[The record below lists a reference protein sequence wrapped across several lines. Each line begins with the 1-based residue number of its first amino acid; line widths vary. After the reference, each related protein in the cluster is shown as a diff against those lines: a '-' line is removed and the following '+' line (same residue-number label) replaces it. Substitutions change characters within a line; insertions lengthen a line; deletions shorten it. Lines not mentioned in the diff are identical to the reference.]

1 MAELPL
7 LVARA
12 LWLML
17 PAYIA
22 NMGATIVG
30 GGPPID
36 GGREWS
42 DGRRILGDG
51 KTWRGLLLAPAVA
64 VVFTWILRALG
75 TVDPLSGWGL
85 SGFGPGPWWVVLSYS
100 LGFGALAGD
109 ATVSFVKR
117 RRGFERGEKWLGP
130 DQLDFVLGAWTVAL
144 LVSLVL
150 HVGGLT
156 ASNWFLG
163 AFTGPILLTLLV
175 LTPGLHLVVNYI
187 GWRIGVKE
195 VPW

>member
-1 MAELPL
+1 MVELPI

-36 GGREWS
+36 GGRHWS

-64 VVFTWILRALG
+64 VAFTWGLRWLA
-75 TVDPLSGWGL
+75 TVEPLAGWGL
-85 SGFGPGPWWVVLSYS
+85 SSFGPGPWWVIISYS

-117 RRGFERGEKWLGP
+117 RRGFERGDKWLGP
-130 DQLDFVLGAWTVAL
+130 DQLDFVLGAWLAAL
-144 LVSLVL
+144 VVSA
-150 HVGGLT
+150 GLELAGAT
-156 ASNWFLG
+156 ATNWFLG
-163 AFTGPILLTLLV
+163 AFTLPIIVVLLV